1 MAVKLRLTRMGKKKR
16 PFYRIVA
23 VDSRT
28 QRDGRFLENLGYYNP
43 MTDPPEV
50 RVDAERAL
58 HWLQQGAIPTDTV
71 RSLFKREGIMF
82 RFHLIRSGL
91 SEEKMQE
98 ELKKWEV
105 LQLEKQKRLEAKR
118 AQAEREKQQQAA
130 QETAEEK
137 AEEAQEAAAEETAA
151 ESSEVEA
158 ETTAE
163 SEG

>member
-28 QRDGRFLENLGYYNP
+28 QRDGRFLENLGFYNP
-43 MTDPPEV
+43 MTDPPEI

-71 RSLFKREGIMF
+71 RSIFKRQGIMF
-82 RFHLIRSGL
+82 RFHLIKSGL

-118 AQAEREKQQQAA
+118 AQEEREKQQTAESAA
-130 QETAEEK
+130 EEAAEAETAEEQT
-137 AEEAQEAAAEETAA
+137 EAQEASEAKAEDEETA
-151 ESSEVEA
+151 
-158 ETTAE
+158 
-163 SEG
+163 

>member
-1 MAVKLRLTRMGKKKR
+1 LAVKLRLTRMGKKKR

-28 QRDGRFLENLGYYNP
+28 QRDGRFLENLGFYNP
-43 MTDPPEV
+43 MTEPPEV

-71 RSLFKREGIMF
+71 RSIFKREGIMF
-82 RFHLIRSGL
+82 RFHLLKSGL

-118 AQAEREKQQQAA
+118 AQEEREKQQM
-130 QETAEEK
+130 AES
-137 AEEAQEAAAEETAA
+137 AAEETAEETASA
-151 ESSEVEA
+151 EEAAERTDAEA
-158 ETTAE
+158 EGE
-163 SEG
+163 

>member
-28 QRDGRFLENLGYYNP
+28 QRDGRFLENLGFYNP
-43 MTDPPEV
+43 MTDPPEI

-71 RSLFKREGIMF
+71 RSIFKRQGIMF
-82 RFHLIRSGL
+82 RFHLIKSGL

-118 AQAEREKQQQAA
+118 AQEEREKQQ
-130 QETAEEK
+130 TAESA
-137 AEEAQEAAAEETAA
+137 AEEAAEAEAAEEQTEAQEASETKSEDEEKA
-151 ESSEVEA
+151 
-158 ETTAE
+158 
-163 SEG
+163 

>member
-28 QRDGRFLENLGYYNP
+28 QRDGRFLENLGFYNP
-43 MTDPPEV
+43 MTEPPEV

-71 RSLFKREGIMF
+71 RSIFKREGIMF
-82 RFHLIRSGL
+82 RFHLLKSGL

-118 AQAEREKQQQAA
+118 AQEEREKQQM
-130 QETAEEK
+130 AES
-137 AEEAQEAAAEETAA
+137 AAEETAEETASADEAA
-151 ESSEVEA
+151 ERTDAEA
-158 ETTAE
+158 EGE
-163 SEG
+163 